1 MSKKMSIN
9 PLNPGIRKYFTDDGI
24 LKLNVKYFSASGL
37 NPFIEH
43 NSSPRGLM
51 MSSHVAQIIVINK
64 PEVNM
69 IQTGLEF
76 EFAKYAFMKKT
87 EDPIE
92 ILDIIKR
99 YETININKSVEW
111 TIIYKNHTTGE
122 IDVMEIPKFERYHPY
137 FGFEYKFNPI
147 LDTLNKGDFI
157 NPDTILAKPPTVFDN
172 GEYGFGIDANVCL
185 MTLPGVDE
193 DGFVVSEDF
202 CKRMD
207 YKIYETHTVEFGSNS
222 ILLNLYG
229 DENKFK
235 PFPDIGEEINDTGVL
250 CAVRDLTTLEY
261 DDMLLPALMNKYDT
275 MSFNPIFDKATYAR
289 KKGKIVDIKLWKNNR
304 LRKEMPAGTYDLLE
318 DYKDAY
324 ITFYK
329 KLLHNYSNLKKEYN
343 NYGLELKLSPKLRT
357 LITEAIG
364 IVESDKPNTKLKKTF
379 KKDELDLYRVEF
391 VIEYNMDIGVK
402 NKLSNFHGGKG
413 TIIEIWPTENMPVDE
428 DGVRAEILADP
439 RSIVNRLNIGMLY
452 ERHTKAAAVKAKKL
466 LTDKIKEFLNK
477 SEVSKGDITELP
489 DKTVLRLFKD
499 YVLDF
504 VQLINSKQYNAYSEL
519 YNKKVIPEIKD
530 ILIEIVK
537 DKFYIFLRLDSE
549 NRKWEIIWKIKHSK
563 FKPPYGKVKFTYDG
577 KEKISKRNI
586 MIAPIYTILLN
597 KIGDGGLACSSA
609 KTNHFGLPIVV
620 SKKDKNKLPYRNNP
634 VRILGESESRI
645 IVAYGGRYMLA
656 ELRDRAANLDT
667 HGEVYKNLILANK
680 PTNVKTL
687 INRKQIAY
695 GEDRPLTLLNSIW
708 KTTGF
713 QLTYA
718 KDKRPYIDY
727 DPSKIMDIKL
737 SYQDMIKADNE
748 IESSDDD

>member
-1 MSKKMSIN
+1 MGNKSIN
-9 PLNPGIRKYFTDDGI
+9 PLNPDIKKHFVDDSI
-24 LKLNVKYFSASGL
+24 LKLNVKYFSAGAL

-51 MSSHVAQIIVINK
+51 MSSHISQIIVINK
-64 PEVNM
+64 PEPSM

-76 EFAKYAFMKKT
+76 EFGKYTFMKKT

-92 ILDIIKR
+92 IIDIIKR
-99 YETININKSVEW
+99 YDTININKTVEF
-111 TIIYKNHTTGE
+111 TIIYKNHSTGE
-122 IDVMEIPKFERYHPY
+122 IDVMDIPKFERYHPY
-137 FGFEYKFNPI
+137 FGFEYKLNPI
-147 LDTLNKGDFI
+147 LKTIEKGDYL
-157 NPDTILAKPPTVFDN
+157 PPETILAKPPTVFDN
-172 GEYGFGIDANVCL
+172 GEYGFGVDANVCL
-185 MTLPGVDE
+185 MTIPGVDE

-202 CKRMD
+202 CKKMN

-229 DENKFK
+229 DDENFK

-261 DDMLLPALMNKYDT
+261 DDMLLPALMNKYDV
-275 MSFNPIFDKATYAR
+275 MSFNPIFDKAVYAR
-289 KKGKIVDIKLWKNNR
+289 KKGVVVDIKVWKNNR
-304 LRKEMPAGTYDLLE
+304 LRKEMPIGTYELL
-318 DYKDAY
+318 DNYKDTY
-324 ITFYK
+324 VTYYK
-329 KLLHNYSNLKKEYN
+329 KILHDYHNLKREYG

-364 IVESDKPNTKLKKTF
+364 MVESDKPNTRLKKTF

-391 VIEYNMDIGVK
+391 TIEYEMSIGVK

-413 TIIEIWPTENMPVDE
+413 TIIEVWPTENMPVNE
-428 DGVRAEILADP
+428 DGVRADIIADP

-452 ERHTKAAAVKAKKL
+452 ERYTKAGAVKAKKL
-466 LTDKIKEFLNK
+466 LTDAVKSILNK
-477 SEVSKGDITELP
+477 NHISFGDITELP
-489 DKTVLRLFKD
+489 DNTILQLFKD

-504 VQLINSKQYNAYSEL
+504 VELVNKQQYNAYLNL
-519 YNKKVIPEIKD
+519 YKTKDITEIK
-530 ILIEIVK
+530 EIINEIIS

-549 NRKWEIIWKIKHSK
+549 SRKWEIIWKIKHSK
-563 FKPPYGKVKFTYDG
+563 FQPPYGQVKFVYDG

-586 MIAPIYTILLN
+586 MIAPTYTVLLN

-620 SKKDKNKLPYRNNP
+620 SKKDKNRLPYRNNP

-656 ELRDRAANLDT
+656 ELRDRAANLET
-667 HGEVYKNLILANK
+667 HGELYKNIILSKN
-680 PTNVKTL
+680 PTNVETFLDRTKL
-687 INRKQIAY
+687 PY
-695 GEDRPLTLLNSIW
+695 GQDRPLLLLNSIW

-713 QLTYA
+713 KLSYVE
-718 KDKRPYIDY
+718 DKRPFIDY
-727 DPSKIMDIKL
+727 DPSKIKDIKL
-737 SYQDMIKADNE
+737 SYKDMINKDNT
-748 IESSDDD
+748 IESDDDD